1 MGKWFAAFYDTV
13 MKGLEEKKFGAIRRS
28 LLDKAS
34 GRVLEIGSGT
44 GVNFPFYR
52 NAEKVDAIEP
62 DSHMVLRSQIRLKDA
77 KVPIVIHQQSAE
89 RLDFPDDTFDSVA
102 ATLVLCTIPDHRKAL
117 EEIKRVSK
125 PGARLLFFEHVKM
138 PQQPLAKMQDFLNP
152 VWKTVCA
159 GCHLNRETLS
169 DIKEAGIR
177 IDRVDTFY
185 RGLFVAAECTNSK
198 RKIEK

>member
-1 MGKWFAAFYDTV
+1 MGKWFAAFYDKA
-13 MKGLEEKKFGAIRRS
+13 MKSLEEKKFGAIRRG
-28 LLDKAS
+28 LLEKAS

-52 NAEKVDAIEP
+52 NAVNVDAVEP
-62 DSHMVLRSQIRLKDA
+62 DGHMLKRSQNRLALA

-89 RLDFPDDTFDSVA
+89 RLDFPDDTFDSVT
-102 ATLVLCTIPDHRKAL
+102 ATLVLCTIPNHRKAL

-125 PGARLLFFEHVKM
+125 PGARLLFFEHIKM
-138 PQQPLAKMQDFLNP
+138 PQRSLAKMQDFLNP

-159 GCHLNRETLS
+159 GCHLNRETLL
-169 DIKEAGIR
+169 DIKDAGIR

-198 RKIEK
+198 SKIEK